1 MKPPCSLTVLGT
13 PVEPFLGAA
22 PVTPDQS
29 TCRRKP
35 GLRGQL
41 GGVAVD
47 TGLRNEEGRS
57 SAMSTRL
64 RETLAGE

>member
-1 MKPPCSLTVLGT
+1 M
-13 PVEPFLGAA
+13 EPFLGAA
-22 PVTPDQS
+22 PVAPDQS

-47 TGLRNEEGRS
+47 TGLSNEEGGCR
-57 SAMSTRL
+57 AVSTRL